1 MIKLALRTLTRRRT
15 RTLLTILGVA
25 VAITFTVGLLSITEG
40 IMNSFNQT
48 TRERK
53 EDIYV
58 LPRQAGGSTSPLLE
72 STGAAF
78 SQAYVNDILNI
89 DNVKAVY
96 PIYTRTIYL
105 GDAPDSM
112 MGNFVVLNGVTPQF
126 LPDLRPS
133 LELEDG
139 ELFKEGDEGPILVG
153 AAVAKAQGL
162 KVGDTFPLG
171 VEGRE
176 IKIVGILKSTG
187 GFEDMIAY
195 APLQDVQLALNEPG
209 RITSAA
215 VTVKDRNKTE
225 ETAGAITALHP
236 EDIVGRTTEE
246 LAGVVRNLLSMA
258 RAIHLSVASIA
269 LLIGVLFILSTMLM
283 AVSERTKEIG
293 TMRAMGVR
301 RATIFRLI
309 ITESLIT
316 CIIAGGLGCLGG
328 VGLSKVIT
336 WAIHRFAGVA
346 FLQAVVSPGIFGAGL
361 LIAVLIGVLAGL
373 YPAWRISKINIVEAL
388 RYE

>member
-1 MIKLALRTLTRRRT
+1 MIKLALRNLTRRRT

-40 IMNSFNQT
+40 FMNSFNQT

-58 LPRQAGGSTSPLLE
+58 LPGQARGSTSPLLE
-72 STGAAF
+72 STGAVF
-78 SQAYVNDILNI
+78 PQAYIDDILKI

-96 PIYTRTIYL
+96 PIYTRSIYL
-105 GDAPDSM
+105 GDASDSL
-112 MGNFVVLNGVTPQF
+112 MGDFVVLNGVTPQF

-139 ELFKEGDEGPILVG
+139 RLFEEGEDGTIVVG
-153 AAVAKAQGL
+153 AAVAEAQGL

-171 VEGRE
+171 VEGYE

-195 APLQDVQLALNEPG
+195 APLQDVQLALNETG

-215 VTVKDRNKTE
+215 VTVKDRNKTK
-225 ETAGAITALHP
+225 ETADAITALHP

-316 CIIAGGLGCLGG
+316 CIIAGGLGCLVG

-361 LIAVLIGVLAGL
+361 LIAVLIGALAGL

>member
-1 MIKLALRTLTRRRT
+1 MIKLALRNLTRRRT

-40 IMNSFNQT
+40 FMNSFNQT

-58 LPRQAGGSTSPLLE
+58 LPAQAGGSTSPLLE
-72 STGAAF
+72 STGAVF
-78 SQAYVNDILNI
+78 PQVYIDDILKI

-96 PIYTRTIYL
+96 PIYTRSIYL
-105 GDAPDSM
+105 GDVSSSLLGDA
-112 MGNFVVLNGVTPQF
+112 VVLDGVTPQF
-126 LPDLRPS
+126 LTDLRPS

-139 ELFKEGDEGPILVG
+139 RLFEEGEHGTIVVG
-153 AAVAKAQGL
+153 AAVAEAQGL

-195 APLQDVQLALNEPG
+195 APLQDVQLALNETG

-215 VTVKDRNKTE
+215 VTVKDRNKTK
-225 ETAGAITALHP
+225 ETADAITALHP

-328 VGLSKVIT
+328 IGLSKVIT

-361 LIAVLIGVLAGL
+361 LIAVLIGALAGL

>member
-1 MIKLALRTLTRRRT
+1 MIKLALRNLTRRRT

-40 IMNSFNQT
+40 FMNSFNQT

-139 ELFKEGDEGPILVG
+139 ELFKEGDEGTIVVG
-153 AAVAKAQGL
+153 AAVAKAQEL
-162 KVGDTFPLG
+162 EVGDTFPLG

-195 APLQDVQLALNEPG
+195 APLQDVQLALNELG

-225 ETAGAITALHP
+225 ETADAITALHP

-301 RATIFRLI
+301 RVTIFRLI

-316 CIIAGGLGCLGG
+316 CLIAGGLGCLGG

>member
-1 MIKLALRTLTRRRT
+1 MIKLALRNLTRRRT

-40 IMNSFNQT
+40 FMNSFNQT
-48 TRERK
+48 TRERE

-72 STGAAF
+72 STGAVF
-78 SQAYVNDILNI
+78 PQAYVDDIQKI

-96 PIYTRTIYL
+96 PIYTRSIYL
-105 GDAPDSM
+105 GDASDSL
-112 MGNFVVLNGVTPQF
+112 MGDVVVLNGVTPQF

-139 ELFKEGDEGPILVG
+139 RLFEEGEDGTIVVG
-153 AAVAKAQGL
+153 AAVAEAQGL

-171 VEGRE
+171 VEGYE

-195 APLQDVQLALNEPG
+195 APLQDVQLALNETG

-215 VTVKDRNKTE
+215 VTVRDRDKTK
-225 ETAGAITALHP
+225 ETADAITALHP

-361 LIAVLIGVLAGL
+361 LIAVLIGALAGL

>member
-1 MIKLALRTLTRRRT
+1 MIKLALRNLTRRRT

-40 IMNSFNQT
+40 FMNSFNQT

-72 STGAAF
+72 STGAVF
-78 SQAYVNDILNI
+78 PQAYVNDIQNI

-112 MGNFVVLNGVTPQF
+112 MGDFVVLNGVTPQF

-139 ELFKEGDEGPILVG
+139 ELFKEGDEGTIVVG

-162 KVGDTFPLG
+162 EVGDTFPLG

-195 APLQDVQLALNEPG
+195 APLQDVQLALNELG

-225 ETAGAITALHP
+225 EIAGAITALHP